1 MLYNLLEVIRITTT
15 LLSCFM
21 PTSMPKAWAQIGAT
35 ENLITYENA
44 AKFGVLPANVTV
56 HKGDAL
62 FPALTQTR
70 RLTN

>member
-1 MLYNLLEVIRITTT
+1 
-15 LLSCFM
+15 
-21 PTSMPKAWAQIGAT
+21 MPKAWAQIGAT

-62 FPALTQTR
+62 FPRIDTDKEIDELNALIKAQME
-70 RLTN
+70 